1 MCNYSV
7 LAEYSVRYSAEYFG
21 RNRFRSNS
29 THDSLSLHRIGS
41 YRNEILP
48 SKLLLSCPP
57 CTGSLAAPPLP
68 LCSMT
73 ATPPPEP
80 RDPRDPPRDLLRSP
94 AWASV
99 SVSSGMG
106 PRTASLGKVPYI
118 TCCLKWVLFRQ
129 PPFWRPS
136 KRNLGNIILEVL
148 LQYGSFCSLLAKYK

>member
-57 CTGSLAAPPLP
+57 CTGSPAPPP
-68 LCSMT
+68 LCPMT

-106 PRTASLGKVPYI
+106 PRTAPLGKVPYI